1 MRSHNVEVECSSLSE
16 PKRFSVIRDAVHGD
30 VYLSYEELAILDTR
44 EMQRLRGVKQLGT
57 AFLVFPGAN
66 HTRFEHSI
74 GTVYVTE
81 QLIKAINFNF
91 DLDPR
96 NNIGLGEAEARVIR
110 AAALIH
116 DVTHIPYGHN
126 FEDQTGLL
134 ARHDSPERFQSMLS
148 SETELGRLLAKQG
161 LLEDV
166 LRILAP
172 KPDDQGTPPF
182 WSQILSDT
190 ICSDLCDYLARDAYY
205 TGLNLSVDPRLVNYF
220 KVDRTTGNLYI
231 DLAKRNL
238 LREDILSEIVR
249 TLEARYYFSERV
261 YYHHAK
267 VAAGTLVA
275 HAVEIEMAA
284 GVITDRDLFTQT
296 DASLIE
302 LLDSRATK
310 LPAQDAQ
317 RVRSLV
323 ERFRNRR
330 LPKRACVYP
339 RYAGEAAQKRLV
351 ERFFASGKFEQRT
364 KAEQHMSELVRFSS
378 GIDVDV
384 LVTCPAARMQLK
396 EVETHVRWPG
406 ETSVRPLSDFADRV
420 PRLADLSRAYREL
433 WKFYV
438 FADTDDDQVL
448 RKLQEIA
455 VEEFPGALNQY
466 SV

>member
-1 MRSHNVEVECSSLSE
+1 MKEA
-16 PKRFSVIRDAVHGD
+16 KRFSVIRDAVHGD
-30 VYLSYEELAILDTR
+30 VYLSHEELAILDTR

-74 GTVYVTE
+74 GTLFVT
-81 QLIKAINFNF
+81 QQVIDAINLNF
-91 DLDPR
+91 EFDPR
-96 NNIGLGEAEARVIR
+96 LNLGVGEGEARVIR

-126 FEDQTGLL
+126 FEDQSGLL
-134 ARHDSPERFQSMLS
+134 PRHDSAERFEAMLS
-148 SETELGRLLAKQG
+148 DETELGRLLQKQG
-161 LLEDV
+161 LAEDV

-172 KPDDQGTPPF
+172 GTSSSTAPPY
-182 WSQILSDT
+182 WSQVLADT

-220 KVDRTTGNLYI
+220 KVDRASGNLYI

-275 HAVEIEMAA
+275 HAVELALVGGA
-284 GVITDRDLFTQT
+284 VTDRDLFTQT
-296 DASLIE
+296 DHSLIE
-302 LLDSRATK
+302 LLRSRANK
-310 LPAQDAQ
+310 LPAEDS
-317 RVRSLV
+317 RRLLSLV
-323 ERFRNRR
+323 DRFTRRR

-339 RYAGEAAQKRLV
+339 RHENAAAQEALV
-351 ERFFASGKFEQRT
+351 ARFFARGQFEERSAT
-364 KAEQHMSELVRFSS
+364 EYRLSDLVRFAS
-378 GIDVDV
+378 GSEVDV
-384 LVTCPAARMQLK
+384 LLTCPAARMQLK

-406 ETSVRPLSDFADRV
+406 EATVRPLSDFADRV
-420 PRLADLSRAYREL
+420 PRLADLSRSYRDL

-438 FADTDDDQVL
+438 FADTDDPVVL

-455 VEEFPGALNQY
+455 AEEFSGAENQY
-466 SV
+466 QV